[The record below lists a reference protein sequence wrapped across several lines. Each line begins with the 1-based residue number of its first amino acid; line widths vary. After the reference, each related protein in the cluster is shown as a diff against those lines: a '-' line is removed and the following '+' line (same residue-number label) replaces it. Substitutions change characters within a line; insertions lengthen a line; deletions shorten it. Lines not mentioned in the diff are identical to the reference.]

1 MGIVTFLRF
10 ALVARSPGFTEPDDQ
25 TGNQRREACG
35 RLRDRKIRTSDP
47 LRQRQQGMR
56 NSLFGRRLERK
67 TDGRG
72 SLCSRHDS
80 TILRARP
87 CAIST
92 VSATARPSA
101 TRPGTSGL
109 GPRIAS
115 FFQCFHAHTDCDF
128 FHFGEMHS
136 AFPDSPPAFNQS
148 VLFSALQGSIKAD
161 VLEVDGLSI
170 DAALGRGDPAS
181 HFAALEDTVHQAVH
195 KGAVV

>member
-1 MGIVTFLRF
+1 MFKARFHNLARETLRNLHCF
-10 ALVARSPGFTEPDDQ
+10 GH
-25 TGNQRREACG
+25 
-35 RLRDRKIRTSDP
+35 RTSFSEKVGNV
-47 LRQRQQGMR
+47 R
-56 NSLFGRRLERK
+56 
-67 TDGRG
+67 T
-72 SLCSRHDS
+72 
-80 TILRARP
+80 
-87 CAIST
+87 
-92 VSATARPSA
+92 
-101 TRPGTSGL
+101 

-128 FHFGEMHS
+128 FHFGEMHL
-136 AFPDSPPAFNQS
+136 AFPDSPPAFNLS